1 MFDEHTTAIL
11 LVVFFLRTK
20 SLPELDDYDDVIFK
34 PVPFLKGEPRLNAE
48 VIKSGGIHSLSQ
60 YTATCCTRYYVTY
73 KKIHI
78 LSYIFM
84 HFYHQ
89 LEYGH
94 VNIIIDSIAIS
105 TLMDLQFNTIKH
117 TATNLYI
124 FMRIRVSGEVFQ
136 PLWMCLV
143 LMGEGEAY
151 IMEGI
156 WLSTEIKLYY

>member
-1 MFDEHTTAIL
+1 MFDEHTTTIL

-48 VIKSGGIHSLSQ
+48 VIKSGSIYSLSQ
-60 YTATCCTRYYVTY
+60 HTATCCTRYYVTY

-124 FMRIRVSGEVFQ
+124 FMRIRVSG
-136 PLWMCLV
+136 
-143 LMGEGEAY
+143 
-151 IMEGI
+151 
-156 WLSTEIKLYY
+156 